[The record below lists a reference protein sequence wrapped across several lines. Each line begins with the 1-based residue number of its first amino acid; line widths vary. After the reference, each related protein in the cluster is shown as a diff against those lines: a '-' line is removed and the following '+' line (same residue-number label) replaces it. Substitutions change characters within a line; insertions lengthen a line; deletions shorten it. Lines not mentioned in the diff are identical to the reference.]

1 MFTRTVEF
9 FAELAERQPAVLL
22 LEDLHWADPASV
34 DFLRYFARSVPAH
47 RLLLVATHRRD
58 ELNRQHPLAINL
70 PLLVREAGAE
80 RIEVRRL
87 NDAATRTLIQGRY
100 TLAGDDQQRLER
112 YLEAR
117 AEGNPLFAGELLRTL
132 EEHDILQPEGGR
144 WQLGELAD
152 VSVPPLL
159 KQVIEGRLAR
169 LGDEIPL
176 YLAQASVI
184 GQDVPL
190 NLWSTVT
197 GLPETA
203 LLEVMEHAIDA
214 RLLDPTD
221 RGARFVH
228 ALIRDAIYDS
238 VLPVRRRVWHRQI
251 GEALLDRPNPDADQ
265 LAHHFQQAGDDRA
278 TEWLIQAGERAERSF
293 AWLTA
298 ANRFE
303 AAANLMANDPSASQ
317 ERTILLNR
325 VAMWRRYADPALAL
339 AMLEEVLRLA
349 KAADDRALMAYDL
362 FDVGMLRCFVGDLR
376 EGISEMESGIAA
388 LSALAPSERARLD
401 DLTDVADQRGTLALW
416 LARAGRFEDALAQG
430 TRVLHESTAPASS
443 ETGGG
448 STYGD
453 ACTGIAYALAT
464 LGRPD
469 EANGAFDR
477 AIQTYRT
484 VEHHA
489 HVLWQSGAVLN
500 MLVLPYRTDD
510 LPKRQRLS
518 RQIQEAARRA
528 SGTLIGVPLR
538 IELMPLLV
546 VEGHWA
552 EAYELAAMQRSV
564 PSAISVGP
572 GVLLVIGSIA
582 RAQGDTDLAWSMVRD
597 QIPDGAATTPGST
610 LCFETLDA
618 LRLAAALTLDAND
631 LSAAREWLEA
641 HDRWLAWSGA
651 VLGRAEGVLL
661 WARYDAPERSF
672 S

>member
-1 MFTRTVEF
+1 
-9 FAELAERQPAVLL
+9 
-22 LEDLHWADPASV
+22 
-34 DFLRYFARSVPAH
+34 
-47 RLLLVATHRRD
+47 
-58 ELNRQHPLAINL
+58 
-70 PLLVREAGAE
+70 
-80 RIEVRRL
+80 
-87 NDAATRTLIQGRY
+87 
-100 TLAGDDQQRLER
+100 
-112 YLEAR
+112 
-117 AEGNPLFAGELLRTL
+117 
-132 EEHDILQPEGGR
+132 
-144 WQLGELAD
+144 
-152 VSVPPLL
+152 
-159 KQVIEGRLAR
+159 
-169 LGDEIPL
+169 
-176 YLAQASVI
+176 
-184 GQDVPL
+184 
-190 NLWSTVT
+190 
-197 GLPETA
+197 
-203 LLEVMEHAIDA
+203 
-214 RLLDPTD
+214 
-221 RGARFVH
+221 
-228 ALIRDAIYDS
+228 
-238 VLPVRRRVWHRQI
+238 
-251 GEALLDRPNPDADQ
+251 
-265 LAHHFQQAGDDRA
+265 
-278 TEWLIQAGERAERSF
+278 
-293 AWLTA
+293 
-298 ANRFE
+298 
-303 AAANLMANDPSASQ
+303 
-317 ERTILLNR
+317 
-325 VAMWRRYADPALAL
+325 
-339 AMLEEVLRLA
+339 
-349 KAADDRALMAYDL
+349 MAYDL

-453 ACTGIAYALAT
+453 ACTGIAYALAA

-538 IELMPLLV
+538 IELLPLLV

-618 LRLAAALTLDAND
+618 LFLAAALTLDANE

-641 HDRWLAWSGA
+641 HDRWLEWSGA
-651 VLGRAEGVLL
+651 VLGRAEGALL
-661 WARYDAPERSF
+661 WARCGLPNGDSREARRRAESALRHASEPRQPLALIAVHRFLGKLDTADQRFAEAEQHLQESLRLADACAAPFERALTLLELAELRAEQRRDEDAIELLAEVRAICEPLRARPTLAKVDALNDRLARSSTTSSAGALPAGLTRREGEVLRLVAQGLTNREIADRLF
-672 S
+672 ISERTVEHHVSNLLGKLGVTSRAQAAVFAVERGLHSSSPPA

>member
-1 MFTRTVEF
+1 MDSASSPPSFGRQSQLIVGREREQATLRGALDEMLVGHGSLVLISGEAGIGKTTLVEWLAAEAEQRDALVLRGGCYDLSVTPPYGPWLELFQRFRPDERLPQLPSYLNDAAALAQIGSQEGLFTRTVEF
-9 FAELAERQPAVLL
+9 FAELAEQQPAVLL

-132 EEHDILQPEGGR
+132 EEHDILQPEDGR

-169 LGDEIPL
+169 LGDEIRL

-203 LLEVMEHAIDA
+203 LLEVMEYAIDA

-221 RGARFVH
+221 HGARFVH

-265 LAHHFQQAGDDRA
+265 LAHHFQQGGDDRA
-278 TEWLIQAGERAERSF
+278 TEWLIQAGERAERAY

-349 KAADDRALMAYDL
+349 KAAR
-362 FDVGMLRCFVGDLR
+362 
-376 EGISEMESGIAA
+376 
-388 LSALAPSERARLD
+388 
-401 DLTDVADQRGTLALW
+401 
-416 LARAGRFEDALAQG
+416 
-430 TRVLHESTAPASS
+430 
-443 ETGGG
+443 
-448 STYGD
+448 
-453 ACTGIAYALAT
+453 
-464 LGRPD
+464 RPC
-469 EANGAFDR
+469 
-477 AIQTYRT
+477 
-484 VEHHA
+484 
-489 HVLWQSGAVLN
+489 S
-500 MLVLPYRTDD
+500 
-510 LPKRQRLS
+510 
-518 RQIQEAARRA
+518 
-528 SGTLIGVPLR
+528 
-538 IELMPLLV
+538 
-546 VEGHWA
+546 
-552 EAYELAAMQRSV
+552 
-564 PSAISVGP
+564 
-572 GVLLVIGSIA
+572 
-582 RAQGDTDLAWSMVRD
+582 
-597 QIPDGAATTPGST
+597 DG
-610 LCFETLDA
+610 L
-618 LRLAAALTLDAND
+618 
-631 LSAAREWLEA
+631 
-641 HDRWLAWSGA
+641 
-651 VLGRAEGVLL
+651 
-661 WARYDAPERSF
+661 
-672 S
+672 